1 MSALTKR
8 VQAVLTE
15 EQFATLTHIAREKKK
30 PVSILIR
37 EAVEEVYLKK
47 TMVDRKRSAFTALT
61 ALGAPV
67 ADWEIMER
75 EIEQGAVDE

>member
-1 MSALTKR
+1 MSSLTKR

-15 EQFATLTHIAREKKK
+15 EQFATLTGIARQKKK

-47 TMVDRKRSAFTALT
+47 TVADRKRSAFAALT
-61 ALGAPV
+61 ALDAPV
-67 ADWEIMER
+67 ADWGIMER
-75 EIEQGAVDE
+75 EIEEGATNG